1 MLTTAD
7 LSAPLLRTFPMAY
20 TAHTYRL
27 GISTNL
33 PYLTVAQETSA
44 IIAVIAGES
53 PFVIYPLIGD
63 RIPQVLCKG
72 FMDKV
77 AYDKIISP
85 FAIFDVGQLNSRKR
99 VPLAVANFT
108 MRKSDQNLFSN
119 TGSLKEATVQLS
131 RSLPTLQSQ
140 ELRFIGYPSNRENNK
155 KLKR

>member
-44 IIAVIAGES
+44 IIATVINVGRIKIIMKQNDSLFFNIES

-63 RIPQVLCKG
+63 RIPQMVSYNLSA
-72 FMDKV
+72 MLD
-77 AYDKIISP
+77 I
-85 FAIFDVGQLNSRKR
+85 RKERINEERRLSTPEHEGLR
-99 VPLAVANFT
+99 VYRNTLE
-108 MRKSDQNLFSN
+108 MRRR
-119 TGSLKEATVQLS
+119 E
-131 RSLPTLQSQ
+131 QS
-140 ELRFIGYPSNRENNK
+140 
-155 KLKR
+155 